1 MMILQVGSSERT
13 LCVYLPLAHLHL
25 LVAGAHYQIK
35 VLQLLLFCFSDDDDV
50 TKMKCAI
57 S

>member
-1 MMILQVGSSERT
+1 MILQVGSNERT

-35 VLQLLLFCFSDDDDV
+35 VQLQLLLFCFSGDDDV